1 MYLICLLMLPLI
13 LSARPALLRLWR
25 VGLLV
30 VAVWV
35 IREAVQTRE
44 KLEAAAALT
53 QERLR
58 DFFPEIAS
66 LGEANPANGWRTA
79 LDGAGESLGYVTTT
93 APESDKIIGY
103 SGPTNSLLV
112 FDRKGVLTGLRLL
125 KSHDTTEHVAEVV
138 ADRKFF
144 RQFQGMKP
152 GAPAPEP
159 IHAVSGATLTSTAMA
174 QGVLEKLGRASG
186 TSLRFPE
193 EVTLEEVRRL
203 EPAAVE
209 LVRAESP
216 RGGFAV
222 LDAGGK
228 KIALAVR
235 TSPVADVVV
244 GYKGPTDTLMLL
256 DADGAK
262 LRRIALRKSYDSKRY
277 VAYVTGDDYFLN
289 LFNESTL
296 ERLADMDFKEAKVEG
311 VSGATET
318 SWSVA
323 ESLKMRAKSVLEERP
338 TGWLR
343 EIRWR
348 WQDAGHLAVLVSALI
363 MAFTRLRGVAWLRHS
378 HHVLLV
384 IYGGFIAG
392 ELLSQGLL
400 AGWAAYGTPWRSAP
414 GLLLL
419 AVVALLGPV
428 ITSKQLYCHHI
439 CPHGALQQL
448 LARRVG
454 RQWRFSPVLER
465 WLTRLPF
472 VLLGFVFL
480 SVVWGWAVDLNAL
493 EPFDAYVIRFAE
505 PGTNITNVPPLLYP
519 FEEYL
524 SAVIW
529 VAGWASI
536 AIACCGLVASLFQP
550 LAYCKYGCPTGALFK
565 LLRFTGDAD
574 RLGVRDWAAALLLI
588 TAALI

>member
-1 MYLICLLMLPLI
+1 MPTFPQ
-13 LSARPALLRLWR
+13 SARSALLRLWR

-35 IREAVQTRE
+35 IRESVHTRE
-44 KLEAAAALT
+44 RLEAAAALT
-53 QERLR
+53 PERLR
-58 DFFPEIAS
+58 DFFPEIAG

-79 LDGAGESLGYVTTT
+79 LDGAGESLGFVTTT
-93 APESDKIIGY
+93 APESDKVIGY

-112 FDRKGVLTGLRLL
+112 FDKKGVLTGLRLL

-144 RQFQGMKP
+144 TQFHGMKP
-152 GAPAPEP
+152 GSPAPEP
-159 IHAVSGATLTSTAMA
+159 LHAVSGATLTSTAIS

-193 EVTLEEVRRL
+193 EITLEEVRRL
-203 EPAAVE
+203 EPAAVN
-209 LVRAESP
+209 LVRVKSP
-216 RGGFAV
+216 RGGFEV
-222 LDAGGK
+222 LDANGK

-235 TSPVADVVV
+235 TSPVSDAVV

-256 DADGAK
+256 DAEGGK
-262 LRRIALRKSYDSKRY
+262 LKRIALRKSFDSKRY

-323 ESLKMRAKSVLEERP
+323 ESLKLRAKSLIAERP
-338 TGWLR
+338 AGWLR
-343 EIRWR
+343 EIHWR
-348 WQDAGHLAVLVSALI
+348 WQDTGHLAVLVSAMI
-363 MAFTRLRGVAWLRHS
+363 MAFTRLRGVAWLRHA
-378 HHVLLV
+378 HHALLV
-384 IYGGFIAG
+384 VYGGFIAS

-400 AGWAAYGTPWRSAP
+400 AGWAAHGTPWRSAP

-419 AVVALLGPV
+419 AAVALLGPV
-428 ITSKQLYCHHI
+428 ISSKQLYCHHI

-454 RQWRFSPVLER
+454 WQWRVSPRLER
-465 WLTRLPF
+465 WLTRLPL
-472 VLLGFVFL
+472 VLLSFVFL
-480 SVVWGWAVDLNAL
+480 SVVSGWAVDLNAL
-493 EPFDAYVIRFAE
+493 EPFDAYSFR
-505 PGTNITNVPPLLYP
+505 
-519 FEEYL
+519 
-524 SAVIW
+524 
-529 VAGWASI
+529 VAGWASLGI
-536 AIACCGLVASLFQP
+536 AVLGLIASLFQP

-565 LLRFTGDAD
+565 LIRFTGDAD
-574 RLGVRDWAAALLLI
+574 RLGVRDWAAALLLV

>member
-1 MYLICLLMLPLI
+1 MSSSWFFVLLFGKSWEESYHRGLLMPTFLQ
-13 LSARPALLRLWR
+13 SARPALLRLWR

-35 IREAVQTRE
+35 IRESVHTRE
-44 KLEAAAALT
+44 RLEAAAALT
-53 QERLR
+53 PERLR
-58 DFFPEIAS
+58 DFFPEIVS

-79 LDGAGESLGYVTTT
+79 LDGTGESLGFVTTT
-93 APESDKIIGY
+93 APESDKVIGY

-112 FDRKGVLTGLRLL
+112 FDKKGVLTGLRLL

-144 RQFQGMKP
+144 TQFQGMKP
-152 GAPAPEP
+152 GSPAPEP
-159 IHAVSGATLTSTAMA
+159 LHAVSGATLTSTAIA

-193 EVTLEEVRRL
+193 EITLEEVRRL
-203 EPAAVE
+203 EPAAVN
-209 LVRAESP
+209 LVRVNSP
-216 RGGFAV
+216 RGGFEV
-222 LDAGGK
+222 LDASGK

-235 TSPVADVVV
+235 TSPVSDAVV

-256 DADGAK
+256 DAEGGK
-262 LRRIALRKSYDSKRY
+262 LKRIALRKSFDSKRY
-277 VAYVTGDDYFLN
+277 VAFVTGDDYFLN

-323 ESLKMRAKSVLEERP
+323 ESLKQRAKSLLAERP

-343 EIRWR
+343 EIHWR

-363 MAFTRLRGVAWLRHS
+363 MAFTRLRGMAWLRHA
-378 HHVLLV
+378 HHALLV

-400 AGWAAYGTPWRSAP
+400 AGWAAHGTPWRSAP
-414 GLLLL
+414 GFLLL
-419 AVVALLGPV
+419 AAVALLGPV
-428 ITSKQLYCHHI
+428 ISSKQLYCHHV

-454 RQWRFSPVLER
+454 WQWRVSPKLER

-472 VLLGFVFL
+472 ILLGFVFL
-480 SVVWGWAVDLNAL
+480 SVVSGWAVDLNAL
-493 EPFDAYVIRFAE
+493 EPFDAYSFR
-505 PGTNITNVPPLLYP
+505 
-519 FEEYL
+519 
-524 SAVIW
+524 
-529 VAGWASI
+529 VAGWASLGI
-536 AIACCGLVASLFQP
+536 AVLGLIASLFQP

-565 LLRFTGDAD
+565 LIRFTGDAD
-574 RLGVRDWAAALLLI
+574 RLGARDWAAALLMVA
-588 TAALI
+588 AALT

>member
-1 MYLICLLMLPLI
+1 
-13 LSARPALLRLWR
+13 
-25 VGLLV
+25 
-30 VAVWV
+30 
-35 IREAVQTRE
+35 
-44 KLEAAAALT
+44 
-53 QERLR
+53 
-58 DFFPEIAS
+58 
-66 LGEANPANGWRTA
+66 
-79 LDGAGESLGYVTTT
+79 
-93 APESDKIIGY
+93 
-103 SGPTNSLLV
+103 
-112 FDRKGVLTGLRLL
+112 
-125 KSHDTTEHVAEVV
+125 VAEVV

-144 RQFQGMKP
+144 TQFRGMKP

-159 IHAVSGATLTSTAMA
+159 VHAVSGATLTSTAIA

-193 EVTLEEVRRL
+193 EITLEEVRRL
-203 EPAAVE
+203 EPAAVK

-216 RGGFAV
+216 RGGFEV
-222 LDAGGK
+222 LDASGK

-235 TSPVADVVV
+235 TSPVADAVV

-256 DADGAK
+256 DAEGAK
-262 LRRIALRKSYDSKRY
+262 LRRIALRKSFDSKRY
-277 VAYVTGDDYFLN
+277 VASVAGDDYFLN
-289 LFNESTL
+289 LFNKSTL

-323 ESLKMRAKSVLEERP
+323 ESLKLRARSVLAERP

-363 MAFTRLRGVAWLRHS
+363 MAFTRLRGVAWLRHT

-400 AGWAAYGTPWRSAP
+400 AGWAAHGTPWRSAP
-414 GLLLL
+414 GFLVLT
-419 AVVALLGPV
+419 VVALLGPV
-428 ITSKQLYCHHI
+428 MTSKQLYCHHI

-454 RQWRFSPVLER
+454 RQWRVSPVRER

-493 EPFDAYVIRFAE
+493 EPFDAYLFR
-505 PGTNITNVPPLLYP
+505 
-519 FEEYL
+519 
-524 SAVIW
+524 
-529 VAGWASI
+529 VAGWASV
-536 AIACCGLVASLFQP
+536 AIAVVGLVASLFQP

-565 LLRFTGDAD
+565 LIRFTGDAD
-574 RLGVRDWAAALLLI
+574 RLGVRDWVAALLLI

>member
-1 MYLICLLMLPLI
+1 
-13 LSARPALLRLWR
+13 
-25 VGLLV
+25 
-30 VAVWV
+30 
-35 IREAVQTRE
+35 
-44 KLEAAAALT
+44 
-53 QERLR
+53 
-58 DFFPEIAS
+58 
-66 LGEANPANGWRTA
+66 
-79 LDGAGESLGYVTTT
+79 
-93 APESDKIIGY
+93 
-103 SGPTNSLLV
+103 
-112 FDRKGVLTGLRLL
+112 
-125 KSHDTTEHVAEVV
+125 
-138 ADRKFF
+138 
-144 RQFQGMKP
+144 
-152 GAPAPEP
+152 
-159 IHAVSGATLTSTAMA
+159 
-174 QGVLEKLGRASG
+174 
-186 TSLRFPE
+186 
-193 EVTLEEVRRL
+193 
-203 EPAAVE
+203 VE